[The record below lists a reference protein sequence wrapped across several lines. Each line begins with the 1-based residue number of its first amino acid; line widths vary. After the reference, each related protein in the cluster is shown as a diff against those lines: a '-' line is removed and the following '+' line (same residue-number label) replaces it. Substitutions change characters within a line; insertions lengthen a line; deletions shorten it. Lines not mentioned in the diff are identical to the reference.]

1 MLKEKLTIK
10 RRKAI
15 LLTVDI
21 SGKHSDGNERLKEYA
36 LAWLKLTNN
45 AREYD
50 SMIWKIEN
58 NRHNE
63 NVYVWCNPKYAENI
77 RAFCN
82 QIIGSYD
89 STADKMNYIGK
100 VIDEE
105 EVEVGFPIYEYES
118 TCDSNDPEWEKDIEG
133 SIEDWMYVTD

>member
-1 MLKEKLTIK
+1 MLKEKLTIE
-10 RRKAI
+10 RRKAV

-45 AREYD
+45 AREYKN
-50 SMIWKIEN
+50 MIWKIEN
-58 NRHNE
+58 NRN
-63 NVYVWCNPKYAENI
+63 NDWVYVWCNPKSAENI
-77 RAFCN
+77 KDFCN
-82 QIIGSYD
+82 HIISSYD

-118 TCDSNDPEWEKDIEG
+118 TCDSNNPQWEEDIES
-133 SIEDWMYVTD
+133 SISDWMYVME